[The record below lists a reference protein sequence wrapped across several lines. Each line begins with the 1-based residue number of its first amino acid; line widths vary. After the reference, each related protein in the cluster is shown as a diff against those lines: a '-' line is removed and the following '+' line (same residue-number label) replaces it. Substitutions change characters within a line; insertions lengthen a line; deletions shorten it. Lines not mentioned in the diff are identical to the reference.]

1 MFFMFIGFLNFMD
14 LGFLGQNFGMEEYYI
29 VLGSFLLV
37 KGGVW
42 EILQGIFSYF
52 SKYIIYI
59 IDF

>member
-1 MFFMFIGFLNFMD
+1 MD